1 MVMLTLNA
9 VFAAGFATAGVNAL
23 RRGWPF
29 LQYGWSLLRLHAD
42 AADADENVE
51 RRRAI
56 SEGGRFVVGG
66 LLWLAASV
74 GAFGFA
80 AYFGIQVIQTLYG

>member
-9 VFAAGFATAGVNAL
+9 VFAAGFASAGVNAL

-29 LQYGWSLLRLHAD
+29 LQHGWMLLRTHAG
-42 AADADENVE
+42 AADARIHVE
-51 RRRAI
+51 RRRGI

-66 LLWLAASV
+66 LLWLAASA
-74 GAFGFA
+74 GAFAFA
-80 AYFGIQVIQTLYG
+80 FHFGWQALQTLYG